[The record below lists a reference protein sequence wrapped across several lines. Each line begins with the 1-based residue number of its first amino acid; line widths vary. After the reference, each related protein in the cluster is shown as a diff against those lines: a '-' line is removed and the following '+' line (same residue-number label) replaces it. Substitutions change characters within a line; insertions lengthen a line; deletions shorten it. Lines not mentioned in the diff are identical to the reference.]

1 MPFRVGIDLVAVESI
16 ATSVR
21 THGDR
26 YLRRIFTE
34 RELADCAGA
43 SDRLAARYAAK
54 EATLKVLR
62 PGPDDSVPWN
72 EIEVVRN
79 PAGWVDLALSGRAA
93 ELAAVTGI
101 GGFSVSLTH
110 EAEFASAIVIGEF
123 ARGDEFD

>member
-1 MPFRVGIDLVAVESI
+1 MPYRVGIDLVAVESI
-16 ATSVR
+16 AASVR
-21 THGDR
+21 THGER

-34 RELADCAGA
+34 QELADCAGA
-43 SDRLAARYAAK
+43 PERLAARYAAK

-62 PGPDDSVPWN
+62 PGPEESVPWN

-79 PAGWVDLALSGRAA
+79 PAGWVELALSGRAA

-101 GGFSVSLTH
+101 GGLSVSLTH
-110 EAEFASAIVIGEF
+110 EAEYASAIVIGEF